1 MLDWRGAE
9 SAATTNGGGAANG
22 GTITDTHTATLGA
35 EMLLLL

>member
-1 MLDWRGAE
+1 MLGGGA
-9 SAATTNGGGAANG
+9 ADGGGAANG